1 MRQLVNW
8 FRRKQMERDL
18 DRELQYHLDRRIT
31 DFKNSGLPAL
41 EARRRAMLELSG
53 IVQMH
58 EEVRD
63 IWLHW
68 WLTDFIYDFRFSV
81 RSFLRTPSFTIT
93 AVLSLMLG
101 IGATTAIYSLVDQ
114 VLLHSLPV
122 RQPERLVLIDW
133 EGDRVGSGFG
143 SWNLMSYLICR
154 DLDQQ
159 KQFFEGVFCRALT
172 TVNLSIGSD
181 TPPATAEIISG
192 NGRTRSGFG
201 WPWAARG
208 AGLRFGWCFAMDW

>member
-1 MRQLVNW
+1 MRQLLNW
-8 FRRKQMERDL
+8 FRRKQMDRDL

-53 IVQMH
+53 IVKMQ

-63 IWLHW
+63 IWLRW

-101 IGATTAIYSLVDQ
+101 IGASTAI
-114 VLLHSLPV
+114 
-122 RQPERLVLIDW
+122 
-133 EGDRVGSGFG
+133 
-143 SWNLMSYLICR
+143 
-154 DLDQQ
+154 
-159 KQFFEGVFCRALT
+159 
-172 TVNLSIGSD
+172 
-181 TPPATAEIISG
+181 
-192 NGRTRSGFG
+192 
-201 WPWAARG
+201 
-208 AGLRFGWCFAMDW
+208 